1 MIFRMDAT
9 FQPFENRQQAGAE
22 LALALTHL
30 KGTDSIV
37 LAIPRGGVVVGYE
50 VAAALG
56 LELDVIVPRK
66 IPAPEQEELA
76 IGAVAS
82 WGDHERIIDEYSVRF
97 LGVGEDYIERQV
109 QIQLAE
115 VNRRLQAYRGTTEPP
130 QIAGRNVIL
139 VDDGIAT
146 GYTTRAAA
154 VALRKLGA
162 ARVVLAVPVGPP
174 DSVEMLRPFVDE
186 LVCLRTPTPFMA
198 VGCWYRDFRQVSDAE
213 VIDLLEKARSNTP

>member
-1 MIFRMDAT
+1 MDAI
-9 FQPFENRQQAGAE
+9 FQPFENRKQAGAE
-22 LALALTHL
+22 LALAMSAL

-50 VAAALG
+50 VASALG

-66 IPAPEQEELA
+66 IPAPGQEELA

-82 WGDHERIIDEYSVRF
+82 WGDHERVMDEHSVRF
-97 LGVGEDYIERQV
+97 LGVSEDYIERQV

-130 QIAGRNVIL
+130 NVAGRSVIL

-154 VALRKLGA
+154 VALRNLGA
-162 ARVVLAVPVGPP
+162 AQVVLAVPVGPP
-174 DSVEMLRPFVDE
+174 DSVEILRPLVDE
-186 LVCLRTPTPFMA
+186 LICLRTPTPFMA
-198 VGCWYRDFRQVSDAE
+198 VGYWYRDFRQVSDPE
-213 VIDLLEKARSNTP
+213 VIDLLERARAGSP

>member
-1 MIFRMDAT
+1 MDAT
-9 FQPFENRQQAGAE
+9 FLPFDNRQQAGAE
-22 LALALTHL
+22 LAQALAHL

-50 VAAALG
+50 VASALG

-66 IPAPEQEELA
+66 IPAPDQEELA

-82 WGDHERIIDEYSVRF
+82 WGDHECIIDEYSVRF
-97 LGVGEDYIERQV
+97 LGVSEDYIERQV

-130 QIAGRNVIL
+130 NLSGRNVIL

-154 VALRKLGA
+154 VVLRKLGA

-198 VGCWYRDFRQVSDAE
+198 VGYWYRDFRQVSDAE
-213 VIDLLEKARSNTP
+213 VIDLLERARSNQ

>member
-1 MIFRMDAT
+1 MDAM
-9 FQPFENRQQAGAE
+9 FQPFENRQQAGVE
-22 LALALTHL
+22 LALAMDDL

-50 VAAALG
+50 VASALG

-66 IPAPEQEELA
+66 IPAPGQEELA

-82 WGDHERIIDEYSVRF
+82 WGDHERIMDEHSVRF
-97 LGVGEDYIERQV
+97 LGVSEDYIERQV
-109 QIQLAE
+109 QIQLDE

-130 QIAGRNVIL
+130 NVAGRNVIL

-154 VALRKLGA
+154 VALRRLGA
-162 ARVVLAVPVGPP
+162 GYVVLAVPVGPP
-174 DSVEMLRPFVDE
+174 DSIEMLRPFVDE
-186 LVCLRTPTPFMA
+186 LICLRTPTPFMA
-198 VGCWYRDFRQVSDAE
+198 VGYWYRDFRQVSDPE
-213 VIDLLEKARSNTP
+213 VIELLERTRSNPL

>member
-1 MIFRMDAT
+1 M
-9 FQPFENRQQAGAE
+9 FQPFENRQQAGVE
-22 LALALTHL
+22 LALAMDDL

-50 VAAALG
+50 VASALG

-66 IPAPEQEELA
+66 IPAPGQEELA

-82 WGDHERIIDEYSVRF
+82 WGDHERIMDEHSVRF
-97 LGVGEDYIERQV
+97 LGVSEDYIERQV
-109 QIQLAE
+109 QIQLDE

-130 QIAGRNVIL
+130 NVAGRNVIL

-154 VALRKLGA
+154 VALRRLGA
-162 ARVVLAVPVGPP
+162 GYVVLAVPVGPP
-174 DSVEMLRPFVDE
+174 DSIEMLRPFVDE
-186 LVCLRTPTPFMA
+186 LICLRTPTPFMA
-198 VGCWYRDFRQVSDAE
+198 VGYWYRDFRQVSDPE
-213 VIDLLEKARSNTP
+213 VIELLERTRSNPL

>member
-1 MIFRMDAT
+1 MDAM
-9 FQPFENRQQAGAE
+9 FQPFENRQRAGAE
-22 LALALTHL
+22 LAQAMSGL

-50 VAAALG
+50 VASALG

-66 IPAPEQEELA
+66 IPAPGQEELA

-82 WGDHERIIDEYSVRF
+82 WGDHERILDEHSVRF
-97 LGVGEDYIERQV
+97 LGVSEDYIQRQV
-109 QIQLAE
+109 QIQLVE
-115 VNRRLQAYRGTTEPP
+115 VNRRLQAYRGTTDPP
-130 QIAGRNVIL
+130 NVARRNVIL

-162 ARVVLAVPVGPP
+162 ARLILAVPVGPP

-186 LVCLRTPTPFMA
+186 LICLRTPTPFTA
-198 VGCWYRDFRQVSDAE
+198 VGYWYHDFRQVSDSE
-213 VIDLLEKARSNTP
+213 VIELLERARSNPL

>member
-1 MIFRMDAT
+1 MFE
-9 FQPFENRQQAGAE
+9 PFENRQQAGVE
-22 LALALTHL
+22 LALALAEL
-30 KGTDSIV
+30 RGTDSIV

-50 VAAALG
+50 VATALG

-66 IPAPEQEELA
+66 IPAPGQEELA

-82 WGDHERIIDEYSVRF
+82 WGDHERIMDEHSVRF
-97 LGVGEDYIERQV
+97 LGVSEDYIERQV

-115 VNRRLQAYRGTTEPP
+115 VNRRLQAYRGTTDPP
-130 QIAGRNVIL
+130 NVVGRSVIL
-139 VDDGIAT
+139 ADDGIAT

-198 VGCWYRDFRQVSDAE
+198 VGYWYRDFRQVSDPE
-213 VIDLLEKARSNTP
+213 VIELLERARSSP

>member
-1 MIFRMDAT
+1 M
-9 FQPFENRQQAGAE
+9 FQPFENRQRAGAE
-22 LALALTHL
+22 LAQAMSGL

-50 VAAALG
+50 VASALG

-66 IPAPEQEELA
+66 IPAPGQEELA

-82 WGDHERIIDEYSVRF
+82 WGDHERILDEHSVRF
-97 LGVGEDYIERQV
+97 LGVSEDYIQRQV
-109 QIQLAE
+109 QIQLVE
-115 VNRRLQAYRGTTEPP
+115 VNRRLQAYRGTTDPP
-130 QIAGRNVIL
+130 NVARRNVIL

-162 ARVVLAVPVGPP
+162 ARLILAVPVGPP

-186 LVCLRTPTPFMA
+186 LICLRTPTPFTA
-198 VGCWYRDFRQVSDAE
+198 VGYWYHDFRQVSDSE
-213 VIDLLEKARSNTP
+213 VIELLERARSNPL